1 MPGDEDALAS
11 LAEFRAPRGTVSEE
25 RSGAEIFVR
34 GRVQGVGFR
43 EFCVRAA
50 ERLGIVGYA
59 TNLRDGRVRI
69 VAEGTRTALD
79 AFVREVERGPRLARV
94 EQATVSWRS
103 PSEPFTT
110 FGIRY
115 TGDDA

>member
-1 MPGDEDALAS
+1 MLAS
-11 LAEFRAPRGTVSEE
+11 LAELVEMGTVSEE
-25 RSGAEIFVR
+25 RSSAEIFVR

-50 ERLGIVGYA
+50 ERLGVVGYA

-103 PSEPFTT
+103 PTGPFTT
-110 FGIRY
+110 FDIRY

>member
-1 MPGDEDALAS
+1 MSDE
-11 LAEFRAPRGTVSEE
+11 RK
-25 RSGAEIFVR
+25 GAEIFVR

-50 ERLGIVGYA
+50 ERLGVVGYA
-59 TNLRDGRVRI
+59 ANLPDGRVRI

-79 AFVREVERGPRLARV
+79 LFVREVERGPRLARV
-94 EQATVSWRS
+94 EQATVSWRP
-103 PSEPFTT
+103 PSEPFTS

-115 TGDDA
+115 TGEDA